1 MNNDTVGTGPG
12 GANPVHIVNNLMPRR
27 NLMSLKQRINNMLW
41 EELRG
46 DVTIDQADGLACD
59 IMLKMLDYLP
69 EEEDNGH

>member
-1 MNNDTVGTGPG
+1 MNSDTVQRET
-12 GANPVHIVNNLMPRR
+12 NPSSPVSRVNKLMPQR

-69 EEEDNGH
+69 EEDDHE